1 MAPSSYKPHTHTP
14 LAPRGYLTMHAY
26 THTMHAY
33 TSEETHR
40 IDHLLSGVQAQVAIK
55 IFGDDLVTLREKAE
69 AIKYSLT
76 GFARDVLSVADTFD
90 RALSASPQSE
100 DAAVKNFVLGVGM
113 TAEELQKIFSKNGI
127 ARVGTVGEAFDHN
140 KHQAIS
146 QIPATEGLLPG
157 TVASVLQDGYTLH
170 DRLLRP
176 AMVTIVAQ
184 PSVDSAA

>member
-1 MAPSSYKPHTHTP
+1 MTTEPEVDVNPENTAAPAAEPQAELTP
-14 LAPRGYLTMHAY
+14 DPFVVLEKL
-26 THTMHAY
+26 
-33 TSEETHR
+33 
-40 IDHLLSGVQAQVAIK
+40 QAENAALRDKALYAAAEADNIK
-55 IFGDDLVTLREKAE
+55 KRTEREKAE

-76 GFARDVLSVADTFD
+76 GFARDLLSVADTFD

-113 TAEELQKIFSKNGI
+113 TAEELQKIFAKNGT

-146 QIPATEGLLPG
+146 QIPATEGQQPG

-184 PSVDSAA
+184 PSLDTAA